1 MKLCYSISVVA
12 GRHSV
17 RIRPVTLMQLAI
29 LFPDHEALK
38 EQVDPQSVKRV
49 KRKKPKEFFFTILS
63 INSGRKQSQAT
74 SGRAKWQMQIQT
86 KFNYSKL

>member
-1 MKLCYSISVVA
+1 MINCGGNLVKLCCSISVVA

-38 EQVDPQSVKRV
+38 EQVDPQSVQRV
-49 KRKKPKEFFFTILS
+49 TEKPKEFFFTILS
-63 INSGRKQSQAT
+63 IKSGRKQSQAT
-74 SGRAKWQMQIQT
+74 SERAKWQMQI
-86 KFNYSKL
+86 

>member
-1 MKLCYSISVVA
+1 MINCGGNLVKLCYSISVVA

-38 EQVDPQSVKRV
+38 EQVDPPSVKSAN
-49 KRKKPKEFFFTILS
+49 RKTKGILLYDTP
-63 INSGRKQSQAT
+63 NK
-74 SGRAKWQMQIQT
+74 
-86 KFNYSKL
+86 

>member
-1 MKLCYSISVVA
+1 MINCGGNLVKLCYSISVVA

-17 RIRPVTLMQLAI
+17 RIRPVTWMQLAI

-49 KRKKPKEFFFTILS
+49 NRKTKGILLYDTL
-63 INSGRKQSQAT
+63 NK
-74 SGRAKWQMQIQT
+74 
-86 KFNYSKL
+86 